1 MNFFKSWNYTV
12 LISET
17 FGDDVGNEYIFL
29 IDVGYRFRNS
39 KLNCQQSLFSSK
51 LILLRDREK

>member
-29 IDVGYRFRNS
+29 IDVAIDFETAS
-39 KLNCQQSLFSSK
+39 
-51 LILLRDREK
+51 